1 MSSTVAPT
9 LEPVCI
15 AKIGVFIMADDG
27 APLIDSGGKDAGVRV
42 ENNVENKRS
51 DGRATGR
58 AIDQNSLPCRVNS
71 VSSDHWSRDRCARRD
86 PSFRSLGHLPPCPI
100 NPPR

>member
-1 MSSTVAPT
+1 MSSSVAPT

-58 AIDQNSLPCRVNS
+58 TIHQNSLPCRVNS
-71 VSSDHWSRDRCARRD
+71 VSSDHGPKIVAGDETPGSADVDDSAVG
-86 PSFRSLGHLPPCPI
+86 PS
-100 NPPR
+100 N